1 MQNVKF
7 QIFLCIDSIERIYF
21 YSYHKYKLLQGV
33 EKSGVESGIF
43 VSLHS
48 WYTEETKRVLKNK
61 YNR

>member
-21 YSYHKYKLLQGV
+21 YSYHKYKSLQGV

-48 WYTEETKRVLKNK
+48 
-61 YNR
+61 

>member
-7 QIFLCIDSIERIYF
+7 QIFLRIDSIERIYF

-33 EKSGVESGIF
+33 EKLQYYAVYDIESDIF

-48 WYTEETKRVLKNK
+48 
-61 YNR
+61 